1 MYYDTKYWKEQY
13 DERKKCREVQF
24 LNECMFNPQT
34 TSIDGGPGWKVK
46 TYKYL
51 YAIVLVKKKGK
62 CESAKITCSEEQN
75 SI

>member
-1 MYYDTKYWKEQY
+1 M
-13 DERKKCREVQF
+13 QF